1 MEHDISFHILMIFG
15 IKVKSVILT
24 HTMCCWL
31 LPEIYPGYLWLVLW
45 SRVTYLVTIRQTRKR
60 EILQKS

>member
-1 MEHDISFHILMIFG
+1 MFVSVLHLLTKIKVFYTVRNLQNIFMENDISFHILMIFG

-31 LPEIYPGYLWLVLW
+31 LPEIYPGYL
-45 SRVTYLVTIRQTRKR
+45 
-60 EILQKS
+60 